1 MTINENKVAVVSY
14 HLTATKDGGNEEL
27 VEKTDAEHPF
37 AFIYGVSSLLP
48 DFEKNL
54 LNKKAGDK
62 FDFKVKAIDGY
73 GNVEQEYIINI
84 DRQAF
89 IVDGNFDSERVK
101 IGNDIEMHDAEGNK
115 LIGRVLEL
123 TDAHVRMDFNHPLAG
138 NDLHFVGEIIEVREA
153 TEEEMDHGH
162 VHGKGGHH
170 HH

>member
-1 MTINENKVAVVSY
+1 MTITENKVAVVSY
-14 HLTATKDGGNEEL
+14 HLTASKDGGNEEL

-48 DFEKNL
+48 DFEQNL

-73 GNVEQEYIINI
+73 GIVEQDYIINI
-84 DRQAF
+84 DKQAF
-89 IVDGNFDSERVK
+89 IVDGNFDAQRVQ
-101 IGNDIEMHDAEGNK
+101 IGNDIEMHDAEGNR
-115 LIGRVLEL
+115 LVGRVLEISEK
-123 TDAHVRMDFNHPLAG
+123 HVRMDFNHPLAG
-138 NDLHFVGEIIEVREA
+138 NDLHFVGEIIEVRDA
-153 TEEEMDHGH
+153 TSEELDHGH